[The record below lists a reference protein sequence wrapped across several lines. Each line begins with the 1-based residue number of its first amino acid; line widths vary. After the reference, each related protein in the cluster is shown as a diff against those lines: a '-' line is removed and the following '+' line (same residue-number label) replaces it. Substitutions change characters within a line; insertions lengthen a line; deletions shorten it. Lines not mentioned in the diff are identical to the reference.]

1 MKNEIIALILA
12 GGKGSRLGKL
22 TQDIAKPAVPFGGK
36 YRIIDFPLSNCSNS
50 GINTVGV
57 MTQYEPFTLNEHI
70 GGGESWGLDIKDGGA
85 SILQPYTSNEGEKW
99 FKGTANSVFQNI
111 SFIDLKHPKYV
122 LILSGDHIYK
132 MDYRMMLETHKKNNA
147 DCTIAVIPV
156 PLEEASRF
164 GIMNTNNDG
173 QIIEFEEKPAKPK
186 SNLASMGIYIFT
198 WEKLRE
204 YLRKAPDA
212 LGDFGKDV
220 IPTYLRNGERLY
232 AYKYEGYWK
241 DVGTINSLWE
251 ANMEFLDPN
260 HPLKIRD
267 YEWQIFS
274 KNVVSPP
281 LFIHHNAKVNN
292 SIITDGA
299 IIRGDILHSVISG
312 DVYVGENS
320 IIKDSVIMA
329 GTKIGSGAFV
339 EYAIIGENA
348 SVADNAKIRGTP
360 DNILVIGYEE
370 SVGGEYHEKA

>member
-57 MTQYEPFTLNEHI
+57 MTQYEPFVLNEHI
-70 GGGESWGLDIKDGGA
+70 GGGEAWGLDVKDGGA
-85 SILQPYTSNEGEKW
+85 SILQPYTSNDGEKW

-111 SFIDLKHPKYV
+111 SFIDLKQPKYV

-132 MDYRMMLETHKKNNA
+132 MDYRRMLETHKKNNA

-156 PLEEASRF
+156 PIEEASRF
-164 GIMNTNNDG
+164 GIMNTNGDG
-173 QIIEFEEKPAKPK
+173 QIIEFEEKPPNPK

-198 WEKLRE
+198 WDKLRE
-204 YLRKAPDA
+204 YLKNAPNT
-212 LGDFGKDV
+212 LEDFGKDV
-220 IPTYLRNGERLY
+220 IPTYLKNGEHLC
-232 AYKYEGYWK
+232 AYKFEGYWK

-251 ANMEFLDPN
+251 ANMEFLVPD
-260 HPLKIRD
+260 HPLNIRD
-267 YEWQIFS
+267 YEWQIYS

-281 LFIHHNAKVNN
+281 LFVQQNAKVSD

-299 IIRGDILHSVISG
+299 IIQGDIIHSIISG
-312 DVYVGENS
+312 DVSVGENS

-329 GTKIGSGAFV
+329 GTKVGSEVFI
-339 EYAIIGENA
+339 EYAIIGEDA
-348 SVADNAKIRGTP
+348 YIADNANIRGTP

-370 SVGGEYHEKA
+370 SVGGENHEKS

>member
-22 TQDIAKPAVPFGGK
+22 TQDIAKPAIPFGGK

-57 MTQYEPFTLNEHI
+57 MTQYEPFILNEHI

-212 LGDFGKDV
+212 LVDFGKDV

-281 LFIHHNAKVNN
+281 LFILHNAKVNN

>member
-57 MTQYEPFTLNEHI
+57 MTQYEPFILNEHI

-212 LGDFGKDV
+212 LVDFGKDV